1 MEKVR
6 EWLEAHNRPD
16 PITVNGEELRGYLQ
30 KGRVEMEIEATQNEL
45 DALIRHLEG
54 IVARYESEAGAFL
67 TVGKEFPGAKER
79 AMERLNEADSAAAL
93 LDKLLH
99 I

>member
-1 MEKVR
+1 
-6 EWLEAHNRPD
+6 
-16 PITVNGEELRGYLQ
+16 
-30 KGRVEMEIEATQNEL
+30 MEIEITQNEL

-54 IVARYESEAGAFL
+54 IVARYEREAGAFL
-67 TVGKEFPGAKER
+67 TVSEECPGAKDR
-79 AMERLNEADSAAAL
+79 AAERLREADSAAAL

>member
-1 MEKVR
+1 
-6 EWLEAHNRPD
+6 
-16 PITVNGEELRGYLQ
+16 
-30 KGRVEMEIEATQNEL
+30 MEIEVTQNEL
-45 DALIRHLEG
+45 DALVRHLEG

-67 TVGKEFPGAKER
+67 TVAEECPGAKDR
-79 AMERLNEADSAAAL
+79 AVERLREADSAAAL

>member
-1 MEKVR
+1 MKI
-6 EWLEAHNRPD
+6 D
-16 PITVNGEELRGYLQ
+16 ITQE
-30 KGRVEMEIEATQNEL
+30 EL

-54 IVARYESEAGAFL
+54 IVSRYESEAGAFL
-67 TVGKEFPGAKER
+67 AIEEGYTSAKDR
-79 AMERLNEADSAAAL
+79 AVERLREADSAAAL

>member
-1 MEKVR
+1 
-6 EWLEAHNRPD
+6 
-16 PITVNGEELRGYLQ
+16 
-30 KGRVEMEIEATQNEL
+30 MEIEVTQNEL

-67 TVGKEFPGAKER
+67 TIAEECPGAKDR
-79 AMERLNEADSAAAL
+79 AAERLREADSAAAL

>member
-1 MEKVR
+1 
-6 EWLEAHNRPD
+6 
-16 PITVNGEELRGYLQ
+16 
-30 KGRVEMEIEATQNEL
+30 MEIEVTQNEL

-67 TVGKEFPGAKER
+67 TVAEECPGAKDR
-79 AMERLNEADSAAAL
+79 AAERLREADSAAAL

>member
-1 MEKVR
+1 MK
-6 EWLEAHNRPD
+6 
-16 PITVNGEELRGYLQ
+16 
-30 KGRVEMEIEATQNEL
+30 IEVTQEEL
-45 DALIRHLEG
+45 DALIRQMEG

-67 TVGKEFPGAKER
+67 AIAEECPGAKGR
-79 AMERLNEADSAAAL
+79 AVERLSEADSAAAL

>member
-1 MEKVR
+1 MK
-6 EWLEAHNRPD
+6 
-16 PITVNGEELRGYLQ
+16 
-30 KGRVEMEIEATQNEL
+30 IEVTQEEL
-45 DALIRHLEG
+45 DALIQHMEG

-67 TVGKEFPGAKER
+67 AIAEECPGAKGR
-79 AMERLNEADSAAAL
+79 AVERLSEADSAAAL

>member
-1 MEKVR
+1 MRINV
-6 EWLEAHNRPD
+6 
-16 PITVNGEELRGYLQ
+16 
-30 KGRVEMEIEATQNEL
+30 TQEEL

-67 TVGKEFPGAKER
+67 AIEAECPGAKER
-79 AMERLNEADSAAAL
+79 AVERLREADSAAAL

>member
-1 MEKVR
+1 
-6 EWLEAHNRPD
+6 
-16 PITVNGEELRGYLQ
+16 
-30 KGRVEMEIEATQNEL
+30 MEIEVTQNEL
-45 DALIRHLEG
+45 DALIRYLEG

-67 TVGKEFPGAKER
+67 TIAEECPGAKDR
-79 AMERLNEADSAAAL
+79 AAERLREADSAAAL

>member
-1 MEKVR
+1 
-6 EWLEAHNRPD
+6 
-16 PITVNGEELRGYLQ
+16 
-30 KGRVEMEIEATQNEL
+30 MEIEITQNEL

-67 TVGKEFPGAKER
+67 TVAEECPGAKDR
-79 AMERLNEADSAAAL
+79 AAERLRGADSAAAL

>member
-1 MEKVR
+1 MKIDVGQE
-6 EWLEAHNRPD
+6 
-16 PITVNGEELRGYLQ
+16 
-30 KGRVEMEIEATQNEL
+30 EL
-45 DALIRHLEG
+45 DALIGHMEG

-67 TVGKEFPGAKER
+67 AIEAECPGAKGR
-79 AMERLNEADSAAAL
+79 AMERLSEADSAAAL

>member
-1 MEKVR
+1 M
-6 EWLEAHNRPD
+6 L
-16 PITVNGEELRGYLQ
+16 TVS
-30 KGRVEMEIEATQNEL
+30 ITQNEL
-45 DALIRHLEG
+45 DALVRHLEG

-67 TVGKEFPGAKER
+67 AIAEECPGAKNR
-79 AMERLNEADSAAAL
+79 AAERLREADSAAAL

>member
-1 MEKVR
+1 
-6 EWLEAHNRPD
+6 
-16 PITVNGEELRGYLQ
+16 
-30 KGRVEMEIEATQNEL
+30 MEIEVTQNEL

-67 TVGKEFPGAKER
+67 AIAEECPGAKDR
-79 AMERLNEADSAAAL
+79 AAERLREADSAAAL

>member
-1 MEKVR
+1 MKI
-6 EWLEAHNRPD
+6 D
-16 PITVNGEELRGYLQ
+16 ITQE
-30 KGRVEMEIEATQNEL
+30 EL

-54 IVARYESEAGAFL
+54 IVARYESEAGAFIIA
-67 TVGKEFPGAKER
+67 GECPGAKIR
-79 AMERLNEADSAAAL
+79 AIERLNEADSAAAL

>member
-1 MEKVR
+1 MK
-6 EWLEAHNRPD
+6 
-16 PITVNGEELRGYLQ
+16 
-30 KGRVEMEIEATQNEL
+30 IEVTQEEL
-45 DALIRHLEG
+45 DALIQHMEG

-67 TVGKEFPGAKER
+67 AIAEECPGAKGR
-79 AMERLNEADSAAAL
+79 AVERLSEADSTAAL

>member
-1 MEKVR
+1 
-6 EWLEAHNRPD
+6 
-16 PITVNGEELRGYLQ
+16 
-30 KGRVEMEIEATQNEL
+30 MEIEVTQNEL

-67 TVGKEFPGAKER
+67 AVAEECPGAKDR
-79 AMERLNEADSAAAL
+79 AAERLREADSAAAL

>member
-1 MEKVR
+1 MK
-6 EWLEAHNRPD
+6 
-16 PITVNGEELRGYLQ
+16 
-30 KGRVEMEIEATQNEL
+30 IEVTQEEL
-45 DALIRHLEG
+45 DALIRHMEG

-67 TVGKEFPGAKER
+67 AIAEECPGAKGR
-79 AMERLNEADSAAAL
+79 AVERLSVADSAAAL

>member
-1 MEKVR
+1 
-6 EWLEAHNRPD
+6 
-16 PITVNGEELRGYLQ
+16 
-30 KGRVEMEIEATQNEL
+30 MEIEVTQNEL

-67 TVGKEFPGAKER
+67 TVAEACPGAKDR
-79 AMERLNEADSAAAL
+79 AAERLGEADSAAAL

>member
-1 MEKVR
+1 MKI
-6 EWLEAHNRPD
+6 D
-16 PITVNGEELRGYLQ
+16 ITQE
-30 KGRVEMEIEATQNEL
+30 EL

-67 TVGKEFPGAKER
+67 AIEAECPGAQVR
-79 AMERLNEADSAAAL
+79 AVERLREADSATAL

-99 I
+99 T